1 MEMSQEEILERL
13 KNAVVEMDADVAKAT
28 ANDALSGNMDPLTCI
43 DQGLAEG
50 MKVISDK
57 FDNAEIYVPQIILS
71 AEAFTDAVNILAPH
85 IQGGYS
91 AKGKLIVHT
100 VEGDIHD
107 IGKSIVAILLQA
119 NGYEVI
125 DLGRDVPVGDV
136 VDAAVEN
143 EVDVITGSALM
154 TTTMPAQREIVNEL
168 KDRGIRDKFKCLFG
182 GAPTSQEWTDQI
194 GADGWADN
202 AASAVDVVK
211 ELIA

>member
-13 KNAVVEMDADVAKAT
+13 KKAVLEMDADAAKAT
-28 ANDALSGNMDPLTCI
+28 ANDALSQNVDPLICI
-43 DQGLAEG
+43 DKGLSEG

-91 AKGKLIVHT
+91 SKGKLIVHT

-143 EVDVITGSALM
+143 EVDLITGSALM

-202 AASAVDVVK
+202 AAAAVDIVK
-211 ELIA
+211 ELID

>member
-28 ANDALSGNMDPLTCI
+28 ANDALSENIDPLTCI
-43 DQGLAEG
+43 DQGLSEG

-91 AKGKLIVHT
+91 TKGKLIVHT

-143 EVDVITGSALM
+143 EVDIITGSALM

-202 AASAVDVVK
+202 AAAAVDVVR